1 MPRKSGYANA
11 HLDVLSDSCEG
22 NKVKKVR
29 ARFKLWLSSKDA
41 EGVFG
46 DGKWRLLKAIETE
59 GSLTGACE
67 LLGISYRKAWGDL
80 KKAEEC
86 LNTALLVKQ
95 RGGNMGGHT
104 TLTEQ
109 GKKWVKAYTRFR
121 HDVEKAV
128 EKAYGK
134 HLKEL

>member
-1 MPRKSGYANA
+1 M
-11 HLDVLSDSCEG
+11 
-22 NKVKKVR
+22 KKLK

-59 GSLTGACE
+59 RSLTGACE

-86 LNTALLVKQ
+86 LDTLLLEKQ
-95 RGGNMGGHT
+95 RGGNMGGRT

-121 HDVEKAV
+121 RDIEKAV

-134 HLKEL
+134 HLKELEQ